1 MGSTDNETYQKV
13 ARMKEELLQHCT
25 FQFWYPDDSSEAHFY
40 TNNDSHGAT
49 LTQLALDRPKEE
61 FLAGVFSE
69 CEQSPHFN
77 ELSAVK
83 FGWWPL
89 IVVAC
94 RHYRLPIP
102 MHLVEGLR
110 KPEVDDTSGKRG
122 PTEDTDTVI
131 PI

>member
-1 MGSTDNETYQKV
+1 
-13 ARMKEELLQHCT
+13 MKEECLQHCT

-40 TNNDSHGAT
+40 TNGEPHGAT
-49 LTQLALDRPKEE
+49 LLDLTPNRIKGE
-61 FLAGVFSE
+61 FLAEVFGE
-69 CEQSPHFN
+69 CDQSPQFN

-102 MHLVEGLR
+102 LHMVEGLR
-110 KPEVDDTSGKRG
+110 PRKAGDDTTRG
-122 PTEDTDTVI
+122 QK
-131 PI
+131 